1 MAFVVRHRNKVLK
14 RIVIDFRDKPSIK
27 GSAYEWAIF
36 IDHPQYEKFK
46 EMILTQWYP
55 PQNYVQKTKL
65 SAVVFNT
72 PAVFECHGW
81 KLGEY
86 LSMGKA
92 IISTPII
99 NELPVKLEHG
109 KNVHI
114 VTNADEMKSALNFLL
129 SNDKYRRS
137 LENGAREYYEQF
149 VSPKSVI
156 GNILQ
161 GIV

>member
-1 MAFVVRHRNKVLK
+1 
-14 RIVIDFRDKPSIK
+14 
-27 GSAYEWAIF
+27 
-36 IDHPQYEKFK
+36 
-46 EMILTQWYP
+46 
-55 PQNYVQKTKL
+55 
-65 SAVVFNT
+65 
-72 PAVFECHGW
+72 
-81 KLGEY
+81 
-86 LSMGKA
+86 MGKA

-114 VTNADEMKSALNFLL
+114 VANADEMKSALNFLL

-156 GNILQ
+156 ENILQ